1 MYATL
6 LNLYFIEKTGE
17 PVKYRNLPDS
27 SSSLLDNNLT
37 NNQLGY
43 YLAGLIEGDGSKHVP
58 KTTWNKNG
66 KKLYPIVKIIFV
78 KKDVPLALKI
88 KEVIQ
93 GGTLAYPKNSNYVVL
108 NFQDLNSIQKI
119 AILLNGKMRT
129 PKIEALFR
137 LIDWL
142 NAKSSGFRNVK
153 LANQPKILKLGLD
166 SSSLGNNAWLSGF
179 IEGDGHFYCGF
190 DLNADGLATQVKCYM
205 TISQKQLY
213 KANSDKLKYN
223 SNFNFME
230 SIKNFLD
237 VKTVNE
243 IKRIKKNY
251 IEAAYLVKVLKKS
264 SCQAL
269 INYLNNYPLFSSKYQ
284 DFLDWHKAYLIKI
297 SRKNITQ
304 SGTHELIS
312 VKNSMNTK
320 RTQFNWD
327 SLNKFYI

>member
-6 LNLYFIEKTGE
+6 LNLYFIEKTDE

-43 YLAGLIEGDGSKHVP
+43 YLAGLIEGDGSIVVP
-58 KTTWNKNG
+58 KTTWNQNG

-153 LANQPKILKLGLD
+153 LANQPKIPAGGPLWGLD
-166 SSSLGNNAWLSGF
+166 PTLETMATTL
-179 IEGDGHFYCGF
+179 
-190 DLNADGLATQVKCYM
+190 LA
-205 TISQKQLY
+205 
-213 KANSDKLKYN
+213 
-223 SNFNFME
+223 
-230 SIKNFLD
+230 
-237 VKTVNE
+237 
-243 IKRIKKNY
+243 
-251 IEAAYLVKVLKKS
+251 
-264 SCQAL
+264 
-269 INYLNNYPLFSSKYQ
+269 
-284 DFLDWHKAYLIKI
+284 
-297 SRKNITQ
+297 
-304 SGTHELIS
+304 
-312 VKNSMNTK
+312 
-320 RTQFNWD
+320 
-327 SLNKFYI
+327 